1 MRKIMRVFALF
12 LLSMICFCFF
22 LGCKNLGQKK
32 INSYQIYSIE
42 EVYNAGDITFED
54 LLNLAYYS
62 GNEIY
67 NLDKFQGFTPKD
79 KVEMDEETMMSLK
92 AKLVEMYNERVS
104 KEQYKATIND
114 FEITYYGCFNGY
126 YAFESRHINEEAP
139 TEIIEEWEEIG
150 GIRFRYTSNSRIK
163 LWGRVYDY
171 NKDERTITL
180 IIEIA

>member
-1 MRKIMRVFALF
+1 MRIKERKIKVFISFFVSIL
-12 LLSMICFCFF
+12 CFCCLF
-22 LGCKNLGQKK
+22 GCEKLEEERDF
-32 INSYQIYSIE
+32 NSYQIYSIE
-42 EVYNAGDITFED
+42 EVYNVGGIAFED
-54 LLNLAYYS
+54 LLNLAYHS

-79 KVEMDEETMMSLK
+79 KVKMDEETMLSLK

-126 YAFESRHINEEAP
+126 YAFESRHINEETP

-163 LWGRVYDY
+163 LWGEVYGY
-171 NKDERTITL
+171 NKNS
-180 IIEIA
+180 